1 MKALLITCPEDG
13 SWQIALLFLS
23 KKKKVPWKQS
33 ILNHISKWL
42 IALKWADVEV
52 PLNRGKE
59 AKAFLDC
66 KHNVCMALE
75 KYH

>member
-23 KKKKVPWKQS
+23 KKKVPWKQS

-52 PLNRGKE
+52 PLNG
-59 AKAFLDC
+59 ANAFLDC
-66 KHNVCMALE
+66 EHNVFMDLE

>member
-1 MKALLITCPEDG
+1 MKSVLITYPEDG
-13 SWQIALLFLS
+13 FWQIALLFLS
-23 KKKKVPWKQS
+23 KKKLPWKQS

-66 KHNVCMALE
+66 KPNVFIELA